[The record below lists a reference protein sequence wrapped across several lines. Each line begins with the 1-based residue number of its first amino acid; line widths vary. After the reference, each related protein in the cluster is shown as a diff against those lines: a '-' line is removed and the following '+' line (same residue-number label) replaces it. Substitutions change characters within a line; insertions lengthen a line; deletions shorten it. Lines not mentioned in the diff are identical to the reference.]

1 MVNSKKRR
9 NLIYVL
15 ILMTFFAVMTTFP
28 YYWTFKTSV
37 EVSSNVYKFPPDLI
51 PHPVTFKNYAVVWS
65 QLGLV
70 KFYLNSILLTVVG
83 VLVNVFLAA
92 LAAYPLARFDFYG
105 KKIVFYVML
114 LPLML
119 PFQGGLIVNYL
130 TLKNMH
136 LLNTYTGVILPLAV
150 SAFGVFLFRQAYLGI
165 PKDFEDAARID
176 GAGEFYIWFRIM
188 TPLIMPTISAFAI
201 LQAITWWDIF
211 LWPLIVLSDSNKY
224 PLAVALMYL
233 NSTFQTNFKYTA
245 AGMILAS
252 LPLIIAFIFMQ
263 RFFVRGLTAGGVKY

>member
-1 MVNSKKRR
+1 MIKRR
-9 NLIYVL
+9 KHWNTIYVL
-15 ILMTFFAVMTTFP
+15 AIMIFFAIVTTFP
-28 YYWTFKTSV
+28 YYWTFKTSL
-37 EVSSNVYKFPPDLI
+37 EISANVYKFPPNLF
-51 PHPVTFKNYAVVWS
+51 PHPITFKNYTVVWT
-65 QLGLV
+65 QLGL
-70 KFYLNSILLTVVG
+70 FRYYLNSILLTIVG
-83 VLVNVFLAA
+83 VVVNVFLSA
-92 LAAYPLARFDFYG
+92 LAAYPLARFNFYG
-105 KKIVFYVML
+105 KKIVFYLVL

-119 PFQGGLIVNYL
+119 PFQGSLIVNYL
-130 TLKNMH
+130 TLKHMH

-150 SAFGVFLFRQAYLGI
+150 SAFGIFLFRQAYLGI

-188 TPLIMPTISAFAI
+188 TPLIAPTISAFAI

-245 AGMILAS
+245 AGMILAT
-252 LPLIIAFIFMQ
+252 LPLIIAFLFMQ
-263 RFFVRGLTAGGVKY
+263 RFFIRGLTAGGVKY

>member
-1 MVNSKKRR
+1 MVKKR
-9 NLIYVL
+9 NSLYVW
-15 ILMTFFAVMTTFP
+15 ILMTIFAVITTFP
-28 YYWTFKTSV
+28 YYWTLKTSL
-37 EVSSNVYKFPPDLI
+37 EVSANVYKFPPDLI
-51 PHPVTFKNYAVVWS
+51 PNPWTLKNYAVVWS
-65 QLGLV
+65 QLGLF
-70 KFYLNSILLTVVG
+70 KYYLNSIILTTIG
-83 VLVNVFLAA
+83 VITNVFLAA
-92 LAAYPLARFDFYG
+92 LAAYPLARFEFYG
-105 KKIVFYVML
+105 KKFVFYTML

-119 PFQGGLIVNYL
+119 PFQVSLIVNYL
-130 TLKNMH
+130 TLRNMH

-150 SAFGVFLFRQAYLGI
+150 SAFGIFLFRQAYLGI

-188 TPLIMPTISAFAI
+188 TPLITPTISAFAI

-252 LPLIIAFIFMQ
+252 LPLIIAFLFMQ
-263 RFFVRGLTAGGVKY
+263 RFFIRGLTSGGVKY

>member
-1 MVNSKKRR
+1 MDKRKKT
-9 NLIYVL
+9 NYVSVMT
-15 ILMTFFAVMTTFP
+15 LMIFFAIITTFP
-28 YYWTFKTSV
+28 YYWTLKTSL
-37 EVSSNVYKFPPDLI
+37 EVSSNVYKFPPDII
-51 PHPVTFKNYAVVWS
+51 PNPATFKNYTVVWN

-70 KFYLNSILLTVVG
+70 RYYLNSILLTSVG
-83 VLVNVFLAA
+83 VVVNVFLAA
-92 LAAYPLARFDFYG
+92 MAAYPLARFNFYG
-105 KKIVFYVML
+105 KKIVFFLIL

-130 TLKNMH
+130 TLRNMH

-150 SAFGVFLFRQAYLGI
+150 SAFGIFLFRQAYLGI

-176 GAGEFYIWFRIM
+176 GAGEFYIWLRIM
-188 TPLIMPTISAFAI
+188 TPLISPTISAFAI

-211 LWPLIVLSDSNKY
+211 LWPLIVLSDSQKY

-245 AGMILAS
+245 AGMILAT
-252 LPLIIAFIFMQ
+252 LPLIIAFLFMQ
-263 RFFVRGLTAGGVKY
+263 RFFIKGLTAGGVKY

>member
-1 MVNSKKRR
+1 MDKRKKT
-9 NLIYVL
+9 NYVS
-15 ILMTFFAVMTTFP
+15 IMTLMIFFAIITTFP
-28 YYWTFKTSV
+28 YYWTLKTSL
-37 EVSSNVYKFPPDLI
+37 EVSSNVYKFPPDII
-51 PHPVTFKNYAVVWS
+51 PNPATFKNYTVVWN

-70 KFYLNSILLTVVG
+70 RYYLNSILLTSVG
-83 VLVNVFLAA
+83 VVVNVFLAA
-92 LAAYPLARFDFYG
+92 MAAYPLARFNFYG
-105 KKIVFYVML
+105 KKIVFFLIL

-130 TLKNMH
+130 TLRNMH

-150 SAFGVFLFRQAYLGI
+150 SAFGIFLFRQAYLGI

-176 GAGEFYIWFRIM
+176 GAGEFYIWLRIM
-188 TPLIMPTISAFAI
+188 TPLISPTISAFAI

-211 LWPLIVLSDSNKY
+211 LWPLIVLSDSQKY

-245 AGMILAS
+245 AGMILAT
-252 LPLIIAFIFMQ
+252 LPLIIAFLFMQ
-263 RFFVRGLTAGGVKY
+263 RFFIKGLTAGGVKY